1 MFCTCIDQG
10 TVGIVQSCGKY
21 RRHAN
26 PGFTCLWPCYFESL
40 AGTVSMRVQQIDVVC
55 ETKTSDNVFVNVVVS
70 VQYKILPERIYESFY
85 SLTDSQAQIRS
96 YVFDVVRSSVPKMK
110 LDDVFMLK
118 ENLANDV
125 KNELIKIMHNFGYE
139 ILQALVTDIVP
150 DEKVKRAMNEINAAQ
165 RNRMAAQDKA
175 EAEKIMIVKAA
186 EADAEAKY
194 LAGVGIARQRQAIVS
209 GIQESMSAFNQK
221 FNTLNPQTV
230 MDMII
235 VTQYFDTLKD
245 IGSHSKSNTIFI
257 PSDTGDVGKIA
268 SQMRNGL
275 LQAQTMTRD

>member
-1 MFCTCIDQG
+1 
-10 TVGIVQSCGKY
+10 
-21 RRHAN
+21 
-26 PGFTCLWPCYFESL
+26 
-40 AGTVSMRVQQIDVVC
+40 
-55 ETKTSDNVFVNVVVS
+55 
-70 VQYKILPERIYESFY
+70 
-85 SLTDSQAQIRS
+85 
-96 YVFDVVRSSVPKMK
+96 
-110 LDDVFMLK
+110 
-118 ENLANDV
+118 
-125 KNELIKIMHNFGYE
+125 
-139 ILQALVTDIVP
+139 
-150 DEKVKRAMNEINAAQ
+150 
-165 RNRMAAQDKA
+165 MAAQDKA

-221 FNTLNPQTV
+221 FNSLNPQTV
-230 MDMII
+230 MDLII

-275 LQAQTMTRD
+275 LQAQTMIRD